1 MKVPI
6 LLPNIFDYPFT
17 YDSEIFL
24 KTGDYV
30 LVDIDNL
37 EDSIDAGLF
46 GTTVKNPISG
56 YQWNNPH
63 PNMMIK

>member
-1 MKVPI
+1 MNK
-6 LLPNIFDYPFT
+6 
-17 YDSEIFL
+17 L
-24 KTGDYV
+24 KV
-30 LVDIDNL
+30 LVTGGLGFIGSNFIQKLLIENKDYEVIN
-37 EDSIDAGLF
+37 IDAGLF